1 MRPTFF
7 ILNLTSMIIANKNS
21 QSQIFRTIYIGG
33 QQYVWGYKFVGARKI
48 YFKIY
53 CAVKKLSQLESFLF
67 SIFFNVF
74 NPIFSYS
81 NALTK
86 LRINVAFNLLQNAFL
101 K

>member
-53 CAVKKLSQLESFLF
+53 GAVKKRSQLESFVF
-67 SIFFNVF
+67 SIFF
-74 NPIFSYS
+74 
-81 NALTK
+81 
-86 LRINVAFNLLQNAFL
+86 FL
-101 K
+101 FFVSVKRSLHQHRRVTSANTQRQYKFK